1 MGSSTE
7 FTNRKTARDRYQ
19 NIVRA
24 LPDPVCFLTTEFPLV
39 VNSVWAT
46 TKRID
51 GHSLLNINSDKDNI
65 LETQVKEICQKS
77 ETCRSVKKYIKVSKK
92 RNRYSFTTLNRKY

>member
-51 GHSLLNINSDKDNI
+51 GHSLMNINSDKDNI
-65 LETQVKEICQKS
+65 LETQVKEICQS
-77 ETCRSVKKYIKVSKK
+77 EMCRSVGKYIKVSKK
-92 RNRYSFTTLNRKY
+92 RKKYSFTNLNKN